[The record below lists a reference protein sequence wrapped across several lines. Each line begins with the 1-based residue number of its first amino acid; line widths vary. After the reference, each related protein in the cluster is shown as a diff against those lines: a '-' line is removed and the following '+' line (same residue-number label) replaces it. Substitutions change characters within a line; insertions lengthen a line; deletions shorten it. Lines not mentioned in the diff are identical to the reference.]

1 MMKKILCL
9 LAIALPVLLSSCS
22 NDEGTIPEF
31 EYPMSNGNIWL
42 PEDGSLGDK
51 IYFSDNFIHYK
62 TCNVDSEK
70 VEDNG
75 VRSCKYTYSHP
86 NIWLNLSE
94 GLLGHEKYVAEG
106 EFLKGIETIT
116 VDSSKLT
123 VKMFSGEV
131 RVFVPMYK
139 R

>member
-1 MMKKILCL
+1 MKNFLCL

-22 NDEGTIPEF
+22 NDEATIPEI
-31 EYPMSNGNIWL
+31 EYPMGNTVWV
-42 PEDGSLGDK
+42 PEVQNFK
-51 IYFSDNFIHYK
+51 EMIYFTDNIITYSIYA
-62 TCNVDSEK
+62 NDGEK
-70 VEDNG
+70 MEG
-75 VRSCKYTYSHP
+75 EGGRSCKYTYGHP
-86 NIWLNLSE
+86 FIQLRAFE
-94 GLLGHEKYVAEG
+94 GLLGSEEYIKAG